1 MIHYK
6 TDSEIDAIRESS
18 LLVSKT
24 LAALVE
30 WIEPG
35 VTGKFL
41 DKKAE
46 EFILDHKALP
56 AFKGYNGFPSTLCI
70 SPNDQ
75 VVHGMPTDL
84 PFKEGD
90 IVSLDCGVKLN
101 GYFGDSAYTFVVGD
115 TTDDVKQLL
124 KVTKESLYK
133 AISAATIG
141 KRIGDIGYEI
151 QHYVESFGY
160 GVVRELVGHGL
171 GKNLHESP
179 EVPNFGK
186 RGKGTLIQAGL
197 VIAIEPMI
205 NMGKKEIIQEK
216 DGWTIRTSDKKPSA
230 HFEHT
235 IAVTPTET
243 LILSDF
249 KIIENA
255 LKQKHQVLI

>member
-1 MIHYK
+1 MIYYK
-6 TDSEIDAIRESS
+6 TEFEIEAIRESS

-24 LAALVE
+24 LASLIE
-30 WIEPG
+30 WLEPG
-35 VTGKFL
+35 VTGQLL

-46 EFILDHKALP
+46 EFIRDHNAIP

-75 VVHGMPTDL
+75 VVHGIPSDL
-84 PFKEGD
+84 AYKEGD
-90 IVSLDCGVKLN
+90 IVSIDCGVKLN
-101 GYFGDSAYTFVVGD
+101 GYYGDSAYTFVIGD
-115 TTDDVKQLL
+115 TTDEVKQLL

-133 AISAATIG
+133 GISAATVG

-151 QHYVESFGY
+151 QHYVESYGY

-235 IAVTPTET
+235 IAVTQTET